1 MKLMLKNLK
10 SIIDE
15 EREMRIC
22 NIQKTGA
29 ITVIDDIVYIE
40 GVRMPICPGKGHNTT
55 IVNEKVYMNGYQL
68 VNGRWKKTLRALWY
82 KWF

>member
-22 NIQKTGA
+22 NIQNTGL

-40 GVRMPICPGKGHNTT
+40 GVRMPICPGKV
-55 IVNEKVYMNGYQL
+55 I
-68 VNGRWKKTLRALWY
+68 TLPS
-82 KWF
+82 